1 MKKKKSCPSCLSFIG
16 EGTRVK
22 IIQQLR
28 KKPKNVSEINTNF
41 SLTQPTISY
50 HLKLLEKRGAVCS
63 KKRGREI
70 YYFLNKKYL
79 CKKCSLFEILLK
91 L

>member
-1 MKKKKSCPSCLSFIG
+1 MMKKKSCSPCFSLIG
-16 EGTRVK
+16 GGTRIK

-28 KKPKNVSEINTNF
+28 KNPQNVSEISANF

-70 YYFLNKKYL
+70 YYFLNKRYP
-79 CKKCSLFEILLK
+79 CKKCSLFEIPLK
-91 L
+91 P